1 MINRLVLL
9 ILNIFDLVHKKKIL
23 HFFKIK
29 KKKFGTIID
38 VGGHVGETIE
48 LFLKNFE
55 VNKIISFEA
64 SPINFKKLKSN
75 NESFTKKFKNTKIYL
90 ENVGVGNSDEIIKIN
105 QFLESSSSTLKPIDE
120 ESSYFKKKFFFL
132 RKKND
137 GKLYYKIDIKIVL
150 LRDYLINNKIEK
162 IDLLKIDTEG
172 YEYEVILGL
181 REEIKKVEYIYFEHH
196 FDNMI
201 LKNYKLRDINQKL
214 LENNFKQVF
223 KIKMPFRKTFEYIY
237 KNKSL

>member
-1 MINRLVLL
+1 MINRLSLL
-9 ILNIFDLVHKKKIL
+9 ILSIFDFFHKKKIL
-23 HFFKIK
+23 DFLKLK
-29 KKKFGTIID
+29 KNRFGTIID

-48 LFLKNFE
+48 LFLKNFKVE
-55 VNKIISFEA
+55 KIISFEA
-64 SPINFKKLKSN
+64 SPINFKKLKLN
-75 NESFTKKFKNTKIYL
+75 NENFAKKYRDTKIYI
-90 ENVGVGNSDEIIKIN
+90 ENLGIGNSEKITKIN
-105 QFLESSSSTLKPIDE
+105 QFLESSSSTLKPISE

-132 RKKND
+132 RKKHD
-137 GKLYYKIDIKIVL
+137 GKLYYKIDIKIIL

-181 REEIKKVEYIYFEHH
+181 RQEIKKVEYIYFEHH

>member
-1 MINRLVLL
+1 M
-9 ILNIFDLVHKKKIL
+9 
-23 HFFKIK
+23 
-29 KKKFGTIID
+29 
-38 VGGHVGETIE
+38 
-48 LFLKNFE
+48 
-55 VNKIISFEA
+55 
-64 SPINFKKLKSN
+64 
-75 NESFTKKFKNTKIYL
+75 
-90 ENVGVGNSDEIIKIN
+90 
-105 QFLESSSSTLKPIDE
+105 
-120 ESSYFKKKFFFL
+120 
-132 RKKND
+132 
-137 GKLYYKIDIKIVL
+137 YYKIDIKIIL

-181 REEIKKVEYIYFEHH
+181 RQEIKKVEYIYFEHH

-237 KNKSL
+237 KNKSF